1 MDMYDQLSMLIN
13 EKETKKLS
21 LTRWDPT
28 GDIRSSLTALEIEN
42 EKSGVLLY
50 ESPEPEEAT
59 SFLVY

>member
-1 MDMYDQLSMLIN
+1 M
-13 EKETKKLS
+13 KKKLS
-21 LTRWDPT
+21 LTGWDPT

-59 SFLVY
+59 SFLVD

>member
-28 GDIRSSLTALEIEN
+28 GDIRSSLTALKIEN
-42 EKSGVLLY
+42 E
-50 ESPEPEEAT
+50 
-59 SFLVY
+59 